1 MSSRPDGYVLI
12 GEIARRYEIHP
23 QTLRLYEREGLIR
36 PDRTEGN
43 TRLYG
48 AATIE
53 RLEIVL
59 TLIRD
64 LGVNLAG
71 VEVILNMKERMESL
85 TQRTDELLGYLRQEA
100 DRHRA
105 TSERYALVKVS
116 QRGTLKK

>member
-1 MSSRPDGYVLI
+1 MSSRADGYVLI
-12 GEIARRYEIHP
+12 GEIARRYGIHP

-48 AATIE
+48 TATIE

-85 TQRTDELLGYLRQEA
+85 TQRTDELLGYLREEV
-100 DRHRA
+100 DRHRT
-105 TSERYALVKVS
+105 TSERYALVKVRP
-116 QRGTLKK
+116 QGILKK

>member
-1 MSSRPDGYVLI
+1 MGGRSDGYVLI
-12 GEIARRYEIHP
+12 GEISRRYGIHP

-48 AATIE
+48 PSTIE

-85 TQRTDELLGYLRQEA
+85 RQTTDQLLDYLRHEA
-100 DRHRA
+100 DKHRA
-105 TSERYALVKVS
+105 GSEKYALVKLPPRSVS
-116 QRGTLKK
+116 KT